1 MGRSP
6 WAIKRTPS
14 ALEEG
19 AVGSSAQY
27 PDLES
32 SSVRAFQGFPRG
44 DRPHVVLLTVAGL
57 CRLCTGFLRRDP
69 TYGGAGRALVDK
81 TLADP
86 KAPVKRGTIATK
98 QEKRNTPFVSPRGG
112 NVLRASPGAPFSERR
127 PPPWGVFVSGLQKK
141 RKLPPPLSAPPP
153 GIPSR
158 LLHCFCPVLL
168 GFLPSRAAGIPEGQR
183 DRRDGVSL
191 GPAFLKKAIHSK
203 RGQGPCRSRK
213 SVN

>member
-1 MGRSP
+1 MGNQKDTFRPRGRSRGV
-6 WAIKRTPS
+6 I
-14 ALEEG
+14 G
-19 AVGSSAQY
+19 AVSGLGILLRAGLPGVPPWRSSARRPPY
-27 PDLES
+27 RSGAVPALH
-32 SSVRAFQGFPRG
+32 RLPPPRPYVWG
-44 DRPHVVLLTVAGL
+44 RRSRPCGQNASRPEGSCQKGNH
-57 CRLCTGFLRRDP
+57 R
-69 TYGGAGRALVDK
+69 DK
-81 TLADP
+81 TG
-86 KAPVKRGTIATK
+86 KTK
-98 QEKRNTPFVSPRGG
+98 HPLRLPLGG
-112 NVLRASPGAPFSERR
+112 NVLRASPGGPFSERG
-127 PPPWGVFVSGLQKK
+127 PPPWGAFVSGLQKK